1 MTDRPKIPNIPGVKW
16 RAYAGGAWEARWRP
30 RADLKARGYPMESQ
44 RLWIGDG
51 ITEVDVAYIQQRAQ
65 LLQDEMLV
73 WGRGGLPQVSDYDG
87 TFASLVECYL
97 SDSESSYKTVEYAS
111 RQQYDKLC
119 KRVRQDMGDWKVE
132 ETGTREI
139 NQQHR
144 AWRDGSGVAM
154 AHACISMLRMLT
166 GFGATILEDAPCQ
179 RLRGLLS
186 LRRFPMGDRRQV
198 FLSFEQASNLC
209 DRARANGMPAV
220 ALAQA
225 IQFELALRQKD
236 VIGAWVPQDD
246 AALSDITDHGR
257 KWIKG
262 LRWETIDANLIL
274 RHRTSKKKKML
285 VADLNLA
292 PLVMQE
298 LTKSFGST
306 LRTSFPLSGPIIVDN
321 KTGQPYSANTYR
333 YIWRQLATE
342 LGIPK
347 GVQNRDSRSG
357 AITEALAAGAQ
368 PDDVRKAAT
377 HSQLSTTM
385 IYSRGE
391 EEAGAR
397 VAAKRIASRMA
408 NDHRYR
414 NLGDN
419 EARELIAAE
428 RIKARTKLSG
438 T

>member
-1 MTDRPKIPNIPGVKW
+1 MTDRPKIPNIPGTKW
-16 RAYAGGAWEARWRP
+16 RSYAGGKWEARWRP
-30 RADLKARGYPMESQ
+30 RPDLKARGYPMESQ
-44 RLWIGDG
+44 RLWIGDS
-51 ITEVDVAYIQQRAQ
+51 ITEVEVAYIQQRAQ
-65 LLQDEMLV
+65 LLQEEMLV
-73 WGRGGLPQVSDYDG
+73 WGRGGLPQVTAYDG
-87 TFASLVECYL
+87 TFASLIDCYL
-97 SDSESSYKTVEYAS
+97 RDPESPYRTVEYAS

-119 KRVRQDMGDWKVE
+119 KRVGRDMGDWRVE

-144 AWRDGSGVAM
+144 TWRDASGVAM

-166 GFGATILEDAPCQ
+166 GFGATILEDGPCQ

-198 FLSFEQASNLC
+198 FLSFDQAAALC
-209 DRARANGMPAV
+209 DLARERGMASL

-246 AALSDITDHGR
+246 ASLSDITDHGR

-285 VADLNLA
+285 VADLKLA
-292 PLVMQE
+292 PLVMRE
-298 LTKSFGST
+298 LGMLCNSDCTLTFGEKINRGT
-306 LRTSFPLSGPIIVDN
+306 FPASGPVVVDI
-321 KTGQPYSANTYR
+321 KTGQPYTANTYR
-333 YIWRQLATE
+333 HQWRKLADE
-342 LGIPK
+342 LGIPR

-357 AITEALAAGAQ
+357 AITEALAAGAM

-385 IYSRGE
+385 LYSRGE
-391 EEAGAR
+391 EEATAR
-397 VAAKRIASRMA
+397 AQ
-408 NDHRYR
+408 
-414 NLGDN
+414 
-419 EARELIAAE
+419 EA